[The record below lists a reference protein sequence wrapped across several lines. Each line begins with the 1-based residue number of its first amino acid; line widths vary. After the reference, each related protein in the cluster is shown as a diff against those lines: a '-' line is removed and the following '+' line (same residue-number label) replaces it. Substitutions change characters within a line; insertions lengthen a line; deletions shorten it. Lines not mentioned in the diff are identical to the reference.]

1 MYANILIYSNVRTK
15 VMEVARYEMITDS
28 ILHFF
33 KKMFFFFPD
42 KNILEIPNQYALVQ
56 KTIKHSLD
64 F

>member
-1 MYANILIYSNVRTK
+1 
-15 VMEVARYEMITDS
+15 MEAARYEMITDT
-28 ILHFF
+28 IFFF
-33 KKMFFFFPD
+33 KKNVFFFPN